1 MLMEKETAKSKPDNK
16 KELESRIS
24 TASLG
29 LIFIWIGA
37 AYMVEAGMGP
47 ALIGVGAVA
56 LLSQLV
62 RVFAGLN
69 LERFWIITGI
79 VCALGGAWEIYYSKV
94 PLVPVFFIAVGI
106 VMILPII
113 TGRQIFRR
121 KKQ

>member
-1 MLMEKETAKSKPDNK
+1 MEKDTAERKADNR

-24 TASLG
+24 TASIG
-29 LIFIWIGA
+29 VIFIWVGA
-37 AYMVEAGMGP
+37 AYMVEAGMGS

-62 RVFAGLN
+62 RIIAGFN

-79 VCALGGAWEIYYSKV
+79 VCALGGTWELYYAKV

-121 KKQ
+121 KKH